1 MNAFDK
7 AKQLLQDIQHAALN
21 SASEAEEF
29 RIKYIGSKGILKDL
43 FGAIKDIPN

>member
-7 AKQLLQDIQHAALN
+7 AKQLLQDIQNATLN